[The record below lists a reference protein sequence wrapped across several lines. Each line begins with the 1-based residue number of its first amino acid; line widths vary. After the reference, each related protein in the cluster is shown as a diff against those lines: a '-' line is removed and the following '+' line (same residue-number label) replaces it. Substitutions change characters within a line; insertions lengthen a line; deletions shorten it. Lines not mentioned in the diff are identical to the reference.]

1 MKHSLKYGSTC
12 SLHEAHV
19 IESKLRS
26 ARKRG
31 VREMQWGKF
40 RFDLLQF
47 APLCWVRIYPREGAR
62 RDRGRALR
70 QSNPIGGFNA

>member
-1 MKHSLKYGSTC
+1 MKHSSKYGSAC

-19 IESKLRS
+19 IENKLRS

-47 APLCWVRIYPREGAR
+47 SPLIWRRVYPREGTR

-70 QSNPIGGFNA
+70 QSRQVGGSS

>member
-1 MKHSLKYGSTC
+1 VKHSLKYGSAC

-19 IESKLRS
+19 IAAKLRS

-31 VREMQWGKF
+31 VREIKWGTF
-40 RFDLLQF
+40 RFDLLRF
-47 APLCWVRIYPREGAR
+47 APLLWVRVYQREGAR

-70 QSNPIGGFNA
+70 QSRPIGGFP